1 MRLRFLI
8 PVAAAAMLVA
18 PAAAS
23 AAFPHVVAAGESLSS
38 VAASDGLTVEQ
49 LAAANGISPE
59 ASLTAG
65 STLMI
70 PSQEAGPEGSAAG
83 TGEGASSPASGSGES
98 NTEATSSA
106 GSYVVQ
112 PGDTLSAIATRS
124 GVSVGE
130 LAAANGIDPNATLL
144 SGAVIRVSGTSTEG
158 GQPAGTAAEAASA
171 GPPYPTEE
179 SVSPSEVGSIASANG
194 VPPSLAE
201 AIAEQES
208 GFNNGVVSS
217 ANARGVMQILPETWS
232 WIDQELAGPEHLAP
246 ASATSNV
253 RAGVLLLHSLLGETG
268 GDPGLAA
275 AGYYQGLSSVLQ
287 NGQEP
292 ETEQYVSNVLAL
304 KSRFGGE

>member
-1 MRLRFLI
+1 
-8 PVAAAAMLVA
+8 
-18 PAAAS
+18 
-23 AAFPHVVAAGESLSS
+23 
-38 VAASDGLTVEQ
+38 LTVDQ

-70 PSQEAGPEGSAAG
+70 PPQEAEASAAS
-83 TGEGASSPASGSGES
+83 TGEGTSSSGESTSVPDESAS

-112 PGDTLSAIATRS
+112 PGDTLSAIAARS
-124 GVSVGE
+124 GVSLGE

-144 SGAVIRVSGTSTEG
+144 SGTVIRVTGTSTEG
-158 GQPAGTAAEAASA
+158 GQPTASTAEAASG
-171 GPPYPTEE
+171 GPPYTTEE
-179 SVSPSEVGSIASANG
+179 SVSPSEVGSIAAENG

-208 GFNNGVVSS
+208 GFNNRLVSS
-217 ANARGVMQILPETWS
+217 ADARGVMQILPGTWN
-232 WIDQELAGPEHLAP
+232 WIDSELAGSEHLAP

-253 RAGVLLLHSLLGETG
+253 RAGVLLLHSLLSETG

-275 AGYYQGLSSVLQ
+275 AAYYQGLSSVLH
-287 NGQEP
+287 NGEEP
-292 ETEQYVSNVLAL
+292 ETERYVASVLAL
-304 KSRFGGE
+304 QRQFGGE